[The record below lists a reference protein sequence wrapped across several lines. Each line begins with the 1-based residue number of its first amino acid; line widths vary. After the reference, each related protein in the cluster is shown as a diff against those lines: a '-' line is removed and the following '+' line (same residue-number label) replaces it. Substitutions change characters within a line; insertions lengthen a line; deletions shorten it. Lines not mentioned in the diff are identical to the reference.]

1 MAVVQEQRD
10 LEGIRLLRLSGS
22 LTQEGMDALEPTVEK
37 ALPDG
42 SRAVVDL
49 ADVDLVTTPG
59 LALIIST
66 TQRLRGTRGRVI
78 FAGARRGVLDVL
90 RRCKL
95 DEVIEIAGD
104 REEAVEM
111 AKS

>member
-1 MAVVQEQRD
+1 MAVVQEQLD
-10 LEGIRLLRLSGS
+10 LHGIRLVRLSGS
-22 LTQEGMDALEPTVEK
+22 LTQADMDMLEPAVEK

-49 ADVDLVTTPG
+49 ADVDMVTTPG
-59 LALIIST
+59 LALIISI
-66 TQRLRGTRGRVI
+66 TQRLRDTHGRVI
-78 FAGARRGVLDVL
+78 FSNPRGNVLDVL

-104 REEAVEM
+104 RDEAVEM

>member
-1 MAVVQEQRD
+1 MAVVQEQLD
-10 LEGIRLLRLSGS
+10 LHGIRLLRLSGS
-22 LTQEGMDALEPTVEK
+22 LTQQGIEALEPAVEQ

-49 ADVDLVTTPG
+49 GDVDHVTTPG

-66 TQRLRGTRGRVI
+66 TKRLRDTRGRVI
-78 FAGARRGVLDVL
+78 FANARGNVLDVL
-90 RRCKL
+90 HRCKL

-104 REEAVEM
+104 RDEAVEM
-111 AKS
+111 AKR

>member
-1 MAVVQEQRD
+1 MAVVQEQLD
-10 LEGIRLLRLSGS
+10 LHGIRLLRLSGS
-22 LTQEGMDALEPTVEK
+22 LTQQDMEALEPAVEK

-49 ADVDLVTTPG
+49 ADVDMVTTPG

-66 TQRLRGTRGRVI
+66 TKRLRDTRGRVI
-78 FAGARRGVLDVL
+78 FANARGKVLDVL

-104 REEAVEM
+104 REQAVEM

>member
-1 MAVVQEQRD
+1 MAFVQEQLD
-10 LEGIRLLRLSGS
+10 LQGIRLLRLSGS
-22 LTQEGMDALEPTVEK
+22 LTQQGIETLEPAVEK

-59 LALIIST
+59 LALIISIT
-66 TQRLRGTRGRVI
+66 KRLRDTRGRVI
-78 FAGARRGVLDVL
+78 FANARGGVLDVL

-95 DEVIEIAGD
+95 DEIIEMAGD
-104 REEAVEM
+104 RDQAVEM
-111 AKS
+111 AKT

>member
-1 MAVVQEQRD
+1 MAVVQEQLD
-10 LEGIRLLRLSGS
+10 LHGIRLLRLSGS
-22 LTQEGMDALEPTVEK
+22 LTQQDMDALEPAVEK

-59 LALIIST
+59 LALIISIT
-66 TQRLRGTRGRVI
+66 KRLRGTRGRVV
-78 FAGARRGVLDVL
+78 FANARACVRDVL

-95 DEVIEIAGD
+95 DEVIEMAASRD
-104 REEAVEM
+104 EAVEL
-111 AKS
+111 AKR

>member
-1 MAVVQEQRD
+1 MAVVQEQLD
-10 LEGIRLLRLSGS
+10 LHGIRLLRLSGS
-22 LTQEGMDALEPTVEK
+22 LTQEGIDVLETAVEK

-49 ADVDLVTTPG
+49 AGVDLVTTPG

-66 TQRLRGTRGRVI
+66 TKRLRDTRGRVI
-78 FAGARRGVLDVL
+78 FAAATGKVLDVL

-95 DEVIEIAGD
+95 DEVIEIADD
-104 REEAVEM
+104 RDEAVEM

>member
-1 MAVVQEQRD
+1 MAFVQEQLD
-10 LEGIRLLRLSGS
+10 LQGVRLLRLSGS
-22 LTQEGMDALEPTVEK
+22 LTQQDMDTLEPAVEQ

-59 LALIIST
+59 LALIISIAK
-66 TQRLRGTRGRVI
+66 RLRDTRGRVI
-78 FAGARRGVLDVL
+78 FANARGRVLDVL

-95 DEVIEIAGD
+95 DEVIEMAGNRD
-104 REEAVEM
+104 EAVEL

>member
-1 MAVVQEQRD
+1 MAVVQEQLD
-10 LEGIRLLRLSGS
+10 LHGIRLLRLSGS
-22 LTQEGMDALEPTVEK
+22 LTQQGIEALEPAVEQ

-66 TQRLRGTRGRVI
+66 TKRLRDTRGRVI
-78 FAGARRGVLDVL
+78 FANARGNVLDVL
-90 RRCKL
+90 HRCKL

-104 REEAVEM
+104 RAEAVEM
-111 AKS
+111 ATR